1 MLLRLGRNIKKIR
14 EHLGYTKS
22 ELAVLVGCKQET
34 ISSWEKN
41 STTPR
46 VDKLIKLS
54 VVLNIPL
61 GRLIDGID
69 LKTRSVLTQI
79 LFGLMA
85 FTKGKL

>member
-14 EHLGYTKS
+14 EHLGLSKS
-22 ELAVLVGCKQET
+22 ELDVLVGCKQET

-85 FTKGKL
+85 FHKR

>member
-1 MLLRLGRNIKKIR
+1 MLLKLGRNIKKIR

-34 ISSWEKN
+34 IASWEKN

-69 LKTRSVLTQI
+69 LKTRNVLTQI
-79 LFGLMA
+79 FLGLMA
-85 FTKGKL
+85 FHKR

>member
-14 EHLGYTKS
+14 EHLGLSKS

-85 FTKGKL
+85 FHKR

>member
-1 MLLRLGRNIKKIR
+1 MLLKLGRNIKKIR
-14 EHLGYTKS
+14 EHLGLSKS

-85 FTKGKL
+85 FHKR

>member
-85 FTKGKL
+85 FHKR